1 MYGERSNG
9 SRASFKRWITEILRD
24 FGLSTNDFY
33 GSTSDSGP
41 DVKWMMT
48 KGIGLQWEWCMP
60 HLTKAAIKT
69 AFGIA
74 SQRKASKNLPATDLV
89 SRIASTTFAVRSN
102 ASMGS
107 LFSELCEM
115 VNAGATT
122 QLIEHKE
129 HRFMGFA
136 KVVRRLLEK
145 WDQLEDWFQERIDK
159 AIRERK
165 SAPEPFRIADDKM
178 NLLQLYGLLN
188 PIMALNIKSQKEDT
202 NQVDV
207 LLSVFRLRKTILDET
222 QPVKDK
228 MRAPTDPPL
237 FFYQVRDLTRLVKST
252 RALLAKSFHKN
263 FFIRYT
269 DHARIRESSFIPEVQ
284 MLLHPSLKNQD
295 VNLAKIVRLCNEQL
309 IIDPEQPHLRMD
321 EAAVARNIASVKEA
335 HLPPGFESLSS
346 FIELPSL
353 HPPQVFSEDLM
364 EFAEEAAEHVER
376 RNVHEARIDK
386 EVERWFS
393 DPSRLLTTTTKTE
406 SILQFWKRQ
415 QDENNYRLLPIA
427 ARVIYAIPASSAQ
440 IERDFGISGML
451 VTSYRTSIA
460 KHNIDM
466 CSFLNRNRQFVDV
479 VNCPRLTDSELEQ
492 AVPANVLV
500 PLASSQVNLPFAAQW
515 EREMA
520 SCLFDSE
527 LDENDQAE

>member
-1 MYGERSNG
+1 
-9 SRASFKRWITEILRD
+9 
-24 FGLSTNDFY
+24 
-33 GSTSDSGP
+33 
-41 DVKWMMT
+41 
-48 KGIGLQWEWCMP
+48 
-60 HLTKAAIKT
+60 
-69 AFGIA
+69 
-74 SQRKASKNLPATDLV
+74 
-89 SRIASTTFAVRSN
+89 
-102 ASMGS
+102 
-107 LFSELCEM
+107 
-115 VNAGATT
+115 
-122 QLIEHKE
+122 
-129 HRFMGFA
+129 
-136 KVVRRLLEK
+136 
-145 WDQLEDWFQERIDK
+145 
-159 AIRERK
+159 
-165 SAPEPFRIADDKM
+165 
-178 NLLQLYGLLN
+178 
-188 PIMALNIKSQKEDT
+188 
-202 NQVDV
+202 
-207 LLSVFRLRKTILDET
+207 
-222 QPVKDK
+222 
-228 MRAPTDPPL
+228 
-237 FFYQVRDLTRLVKST
+237 
-252 RALLAKSFHKN
+252 
-263 FFIRYT
+263 
-269 DHARIRESSFIPEVQ
+269 

-335 HLPPGFESLSS
+335 VLKRLRALMLTKSSGSTHTSTSAETYRMSSQHVTPQHLPPGFESLSS

-376 RNVHEARIDK
+376 RNVHEARID
-386 EVERWFS
+386 EELERWFS

>member
-1 MYGERSNG
+1 
-9 SRASFKRWITEILRD
+9 
-24 FGLSTNDFY
+24 
-33 GSTSDSGP
+33 
-41 DVKWMMT
+41 MMT

-60 HLTKAAIKT
+60 HLTNAATKT

-74 SQRKASKNLPATDLV
+74 SQRKASKNLPATDMV

-115 VNAGATT
+115 ANAGATT

-178 NLLQLYGLLN
+178 NLLQLLSTAQNNSGSN
-188 PIMALNIKSQKEDT
+188 PARQRQNAGT
-202 NQVDV
+202 NR
-207 LLSVFRLRKTILDET
+207 SST
-222 QPVKDK
+222 
-228 MRAPTDPPL
+228 

-263 FFIRYT
+263 FVIRYT

-335 HLPPGFESLSS
+335 VLKRLRALMLTISSGSTHTSTSAETYRMSSQHVTPQHLPPGFESLSS

-376 RNVHEARIDK
+376 RNVHEARID
-386 EVERWFS
+386 EELERWFS